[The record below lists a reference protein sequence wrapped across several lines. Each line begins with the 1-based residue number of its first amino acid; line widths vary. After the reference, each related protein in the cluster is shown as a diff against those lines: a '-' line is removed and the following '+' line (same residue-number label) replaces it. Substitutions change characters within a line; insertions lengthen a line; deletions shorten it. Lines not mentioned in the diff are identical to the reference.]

1 MEISNDSPLIVLK
14 SYRKIK
20 YYNKELWRQKGT
32 GAIGCIVFVI
42 IFLVVLYAI
51 FQFSRPYIKR
61 SMMESK
67 LNNLAEWS
75 VENPHYDDEFIIK
88 AILNAAKEVSLDLI
102 PENITLERTKEHIS
116 ISVYWEDDI
125 NLPAY
130 HKHLEF
136 EVEITKQA
144 PREKT

>member
-1 MEISNDSPLIVLK
+1 MENSNDSPLTILK
-14 SYRKIK
+14 GYKTIH
-20 YYNKELWRQKGT
+20 YNKELWGQQGT
-32 GAIGCIVFVI
+32 GAIGCIVSI
-42 IFLVVLYAI
+42 IILLIVLYAI

-88 AILNAAKEVSLDLI
+88 AILNVAKEFSLDLI
-102 PENITLERTKEHIS
+102 PENITLERTKEDIS

-136 EVEITKQA
+136 EVEIAKQA

>member
-1 MEISNDSPLIVLK
+1 MENSNDSPLTVLK
-14 SYRKIK
+14 GYRTIH
-20 YYNKELWRQKGT
+20 YNKELWGQQGT
-32 GAIGCIVFVI
+32 GAIGCIVSI
-42 IFLVVLYAI
+42 IILLIVLYAI

-67 LNNLAEWS
+67 LSNLAEWTAD
-75 VENPHYDDEFIIK
+75 NPHYDDEFIIK
-88 AILNAAKEVSLDLI
+88 AILNVAKEFSLDLI
-102 PENITLERTKEHIS
+102 PENITLERTKEGIS

>member
-1 MEISNDSPLIVLK
+1 MENSNDSPLTILK
-14 SYRKIK
+14 GYKTIH
-20 YYNKELWRQKGT
+20 YNKELWGQQGT
-32 GAIGCIVFVI
+32 GAIGCIVSI
-42 IFLVVLYAI
+42 IILLIVLYAI

-88 AILNAAKEVSLDLI
+88 AILNVAKEFSLDLI
-102 PENITLERTKEHIS
+102 PENITLERTKEDIS

>member
-1 MEISNDSPLIVLK
+1 MENSNDSPLTILK
-14 SYRKIK
+14 GYKTIH
-20 YYNKELWRQKGT
+20 YNKELWGQQGT
-32 GAIGCIVFVI
+32 GAIGCIVSI
-42 IFLVVLYAI
+42 IILLIVLYAI

-88 AILNAAKEVSLDLI
+88 AILNVAKEFSLDLI
-102 PENITLERTKEHIS
+102 PENITLERTKEGIS

-125 NLPAY
+125 NLPVY

>member
-1 MEISNDSPLIVLK
+1 MENSNDSTLTVLK
-14 SYRKIK
+14 GYRTIH
-20 YYNKELWRQKGT
+20 YNKELWGQQGT
-32 GAIGCIVFVI
+32 GAIGCIVSI
-42 IFLVVLYAI
+42 IILLLVLYAI

-75 VENPHYDDEFIIK
+75 MENPHYDDEFIIK
-88 AILNAAKEVSLDLI
+88 AILNVAKEFSLDLI
-102 PENITLERTKEHIS
+102 PENITLERTKEGIS

-125 NLPAY
+125 NLPVY